1 MVDSAT
7 VGLIYSAVIG
17 IVVFLIFWVLFELLR
32 CSRPHIFQFRKWI
45 QDYEENFKEFRDENG
60 EFVSYLPNQPPRG
73 WFKWFSTSMKVTD
86 HEIQQYIGY
95 DASLYLMSLWNKII
109 FFSIL
114 AGITCIIL
122 IPVYAT
128 APGQKA
134 AGGVALLSMSNLET
148 GSARFWATFIV
159 DFVLAYISI
168 IYALIECRSYV
179 KRREQFRAENI
190 AANYAVS
197 VMDLRKDRN
206 TAELVREDFE
216 KVLPGEVDGVQLT
229 YGSAYLRKRF
239 NLYRA
244 AQNQKEIAQYQIDNG
259 KDGKRPR
266 HHTVPCT
273 CCCTGTVDS
282 QEYWSEQQ
290 AKRGE
295 EIETEQEKMDP
306 KLVKPCDS
314 AIVVFKTKKAASV
327 AAQTKL
333 FGMPLDSYTIMRLQ
347 AFKSVH
353 WHGMRLS
360 YFAGL
365 GFSIN
370 LWVWLAVILILW
382 VPITT
387 AIMSLAN
394 LETLAEIDAFSWLAD
409 ILSASEAV
417 KGLIEGFLPPV
428 ITIVLALLPAI
439 LIVMFAGLE
448 RHPSLE
454 LAQNKQRT
462 MRFIF
467 LFFASFLYVVL
478 AGTALEYLD
487 ILIQDPTQIVSFLA
501 KAIPEQATFFLNYV
515 LTACFIGNALAL
527 SQVVRMIVIP
537 LFKKLF
543 KTPRQRKG
551 AQTFGALFN
560 YVVFYSTTGLLSTI
574 TIIYSSMA
582 PLINVFA
589 VIYFLLTY
597 VVQKHNLIYTHYC
610 NYEHG
615 GSMFWGN
622 VQWNFV
628 ALYLKTL
635 TMCGVMGLNEAI
647 GPAIV
652 SAINLIPLLVMHVYV
667 NKRYGTVGWHGSLEM
682 GSGKP
687 AREEVNPNYV
697 PQYKTPELWKISDV
711 PLLKE
716 PMDDLETEFYD
727 AEEGALKDDLESQKI
742 GEPEFEVV
750 EEQPAGGEEAVAM
763 PEEVDANV
771 EQTTSV

>member
-17 IVVFLIFWVLFELLR
+17 IVVFLIFLVLFELLR
-32 CSRPHIFQFRKWI
+32 NSRPHIFQFRKWI

-60 EFVSYLPNQPPRG
+60 EFLSYLPNQLPPS
-73 WFKWFSTSMKVTD
+73 WFSWLTTPRKVTD
-86 HEIQQYIGY
+86 EEIQQFIGY
-95 DASLYLMSLWNKII
+95 DACLYLISLKNKII
-109 FFSIL
+109 YFSIV
-114 AGITCIIL
+114 AAITCVIL
-122 IPVYAT
+122 LPVYGT
-128 APGQKA
+128 AGDKA

-148 GSARFWATFIV
+148 GSSRFWATFIV
-159 DFVLAYISI
+159 DFVLAYLSI
-168 IYALIECRSYV
+168 IYALLECRAYV
-179 KRREQFRAENI
+179 KRREQFRAESI

-239 NLYRA
+239 NLYGA
-244 AQNQKEIAQYQIDNG
+244 ALNKKEVAQYQIDNG

-266 HHTVPCT
+266 HHTTPCT

-282 QEYWSEQQ
+282 QEYWTEEQ
-290 AKRGE
+290 AKNAE
-295 EIETEQEKMDP
+295 EIGAAQEKIDP

-314 AIVVFKTKKAASV
+314 AIVVFKSKKAASV
-327 AAQTKL
+327 AAQSKL
-333 FGMPLDSYTIMRLQ
+333 FGMPLDSYTIKRQ
-347 AFKSVH
+347 EAFKSVH

-370 LWVWLAVILILW
+370 LWVWLIVVLCFWAPV
-382 VPITT
+382 TT
-387 AIMSLAN
+387 AIMGLAN
-394 LETLAEIDAFSWLAD
+394 LETLAEIPAFSWLAD

-417 KGLIEGFLPPV
+417 KGLIEGFLPPL
-428 ITIVLALLPAI
+428 ITIVLALLPAMLMVI
-439 LIVMFAGLE
+439 FAGLE

-454 LAQNKQRT
+454 MAQNKQRT

-487 ILIQDPTQIVSFLA
+487 ILINDPTEIVPLLA
-501 KAIPEQATFFLNYV
+501 QAIPEQATFFLNYV
-515 LTACFIGNALAL
+515 LTACFIGNGLNL

-537 LFKKLF
+537 ILKKLF

-574 TIIYSSMA
+574 AIIYSSIA
-582 PLINVFA
+582 PLINLFA
-589 VIYFLLTY
+589 LIYFVLTY
-597 VVQKHNLIYTHYC
+597 AVQKHNIIYTHYC
-610 NYEHG
+610 NYDHG

-635 TMCGVMGLNEAI
+635 TMCGIMGLNEAI

-667 NKRYGTVGWHGSLEM
+667 NKRYGSIGWHGSLEY

-687 AREEVNPNYV
+687 AEEEVNPNYL

-711 PLLKE
+711 PQLKE
-716 PMDDLETEFYD
+716 PMSDLETKFYD
-727 AEEGALKDDLESQKI
+727 AEEAALKDSDLEVQKI
-742 GEPEFEVV
+742 GVPESNTVEGQTARGEEVV
-750 EEQPAGGEEAVAM
+750 TM
-763 PEEVDANV
+763 
-771 EQTTSV
+771 